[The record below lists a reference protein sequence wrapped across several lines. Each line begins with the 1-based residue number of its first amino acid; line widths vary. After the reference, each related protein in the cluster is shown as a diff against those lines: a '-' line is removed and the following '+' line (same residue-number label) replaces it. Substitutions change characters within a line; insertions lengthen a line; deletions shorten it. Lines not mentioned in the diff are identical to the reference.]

1 MSRNVSNVF
10 HNVQNDYTDNIP
22 DDDAQLHPA
31 GRHVPQTSGEPSQGI
46 PAWIESNPNAD
57 LTNTDVVL
65 WHTFGITHFPSPE
78 DFPVMP
84 AEPMTLLLRPRNFF
98 TRNPCLDIPPSYCS
112 VPSGAKQGNT
122 LVDKLSRLAF
132 GEKKEEPT
140 TCCSGE
146 KFGAGV

>member
-65 WHTFGITHFPSPE
+65 WQKISRSC
-78 DFPVMP
+78 
-84 AEPMTLLLRPRNFF
+84 LLSL
-98 TRNPCLDIPPSYCS
+98 
-112 VPSGAKQGNT
+112 
-122 LVDKLSRLAF
+122 
-132 GEKKEEPT
+132 
-140 TCCSGE
+140 
-146 KFGAGV
+146 